1 MKLLRREHERR
12 LLAQGRRNAARER
25 TEDFKPIV
33 KTVLSMGWGNLASVR
48 TRSRGSRPRFWPM
61 LMGFPE
67 LGRVRL
73 SELAALRGPGGLR
86 IERDRWFRPDKTLS
100 AYARD
105 RS

>member
-1 MKLLRREHERR
+1 
-12 LLAQGRRNAARER
+12 
-25 TEDFKPIV
+25 
-33 KTVLSMGWGNLASVR
+33 
-48 TRSRGSRPRFWPM
+48 M